1 MSEQLPTLGIWG
13 PAPRD
18 KSGVAGYITHS
29 LPHLARHFTTHR
41 ITGPGHDPAAFD
53 HVLYHLGNNALHHGA
68 FRALAARPGT
78 ILLHEYNNLD
88 YYYEAWDQLPAAEQ
102 QAVLT
107 RVGNAV
113 GTRLDTRADM
123 EQYFADHPH
132 VDRYSLNARIEDL
145 AIGAAT
151 RVLVHSPLL
160 AEHLAD
166 RHPTADIRHLPFPAE
181 PLTPVAGTRARHGLP
196 EQAFVFATFG
206 FLGAYKRIPTLLD
219 AWQNWTDRPADAL
232 LLLAGEARD
241 GLTVPADDPTVLH
254 TGYLPDAEFDALLL
268 AADCGIQLRGP
279 WLGETSG
286 PASVLIAHRRPT
298 ILSDIPGMHPRRPE
312 EIHLLVGQGEHES
325 ADLIDA
331 MRTQYHRP
339 RTPAA
344 YDPAFSW
351 KAWGERIA
359 AALTGAAA

>member
-13 PAPRD
+13 PGERD
-18 KSGVAGYITHS
+18 KSGVAAYITQS
-29 LPHLARHFTTHR
+29 LPHLAQHFTTRR
-41 ITGPGHDPAAFD
+41 IAGPGIDPAAFD

-78 ILLHEYNNLD
+78 VLLHEYNNLD
-88 YYYEAWDQLPAAEQ
+88 YYYEAWDQLPPAEQ

-107 RVGNAV
+107 RVSAAV
-113 GTRLDTRADM
+113 GTHLDTRATM
-123 EQYFADHPH
+123 ERYFAEHPH

-145 AIGAAT
+145 AIKAAT

-166 RHPTADIRHLPFPAE
+166 RHRSVDIRHLPFPVE
-181 PLTPVAGTRARHGLP
+181 PLTPAVGTRARHGLP
-196 EQAFVFATFG
+196 ERSFIFATFG

-219 AWQNWTDRPADAL
+219 AWRNWIDRPAAAL

-241 GLTVPADDPTVLH
+241 GLTIPDDPTIRH
-254 TGYLPDAEFDALLL
+254 TGYLPDAEFNALLL
-268 AADCGIQLRGP
+268 AVDCGIQLRGP

-286 PASVLIAHRRPT
+286 PASALIAHRRPT
-298 ILSDIPGMHPRRPE
+298 ILSDIPGMHPRHPE
-312 EIHLLVGQGEHES
+312 ETHLLVGQGEHET
-325 ADLIDA
+325 ADLIAA

-339 RTPAA
+339 RNPAA

-351 KAWGERIA
+351 KAWGEHIV
-359 AALTGAAA
+359 AALTGGPR